1 MYCSSRLTLQNDAMM
16 DTPHAVLVDV
26 SNAKHFSSKTLDN
39 NSCFAYT
46 GFIYAALL

>member
-1 MYCSSRLTLQNDAMM
+1 MYCSSRLTLQNDAML
-16 DTPHAVLVDV
+16 DATHAVLVDA

-46 GFIYAALL
+46 GFIYAVLL